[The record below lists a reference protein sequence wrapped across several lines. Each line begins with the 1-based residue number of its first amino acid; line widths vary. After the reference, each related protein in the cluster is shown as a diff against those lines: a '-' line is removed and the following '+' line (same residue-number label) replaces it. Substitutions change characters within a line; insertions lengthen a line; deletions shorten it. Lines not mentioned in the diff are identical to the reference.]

1 MPLARMNE
9 VIESARAAGGGVCAF
24 NVVSIE
30 HAEAIVAGAEAAGA
44 PVVLQI
50 SENCVA
56 YHGAL
61 APITSAC
68 LAIASQAAVP
78 VPVHLDHVSSVEL
91 VEAAA
96 GLGLAAVMDDASR
109 LPYAGNVRATAQ
121 VARWCHQRGIWVEAE
136 LGEIGGKDGVHAPA
150 ARTDPAEAARFV
162 SATAVDALAVAVG
175 SSHAMLTRDAVL
187 DLGLIATIRN
197 AVSVPL
203 VLHGSS
209 GVPDRDLVAAVG
221 AGMTKVNIATQLN
234 RVFTA
239 AVRRTLSDEPATVD
253 PRRYGAAGRDAITPE
268 VTRLLRLL
276 GTGSLTTGSLTTGS
290 LTTGDRGGTGEPL
303 SPVE

>member
-1 MPLARMNE
+1 MPLTAMDE
-9 VIESARAAGGGVCAF
+9 IIASARAAGSGVGAF

-30 HAEAIVAGAEAAGA
+30 HAEAIVAGAEAARA

-68 LAIASQAAVP
+68 LAIASAAAVP
-78 VPVHLDHVSSVEL
+78 VAVHLDHVSAVEL

-96 GLGLAAVMDDASR
+96 GLGVASVMYDASR
-109 LPYAGNVRATAQ
+109 LPYADNVRSTAA
-121 VARWCHQRGIWVEAE
+121 VARWCHERGIWVEAE

-162 SATAVDALAVAVG
+162 AATAVDALAVAVG

-187 DLGLIATIRN
+187 DLGLIAAIHH

-209 GVPDRDLVAAVG
+209 GVPDRDLAAAVR

-239 AVRRTLSDEPATVD
+239 AVRRTLSAEPATVD
-253 PRRYGAAGRDAITPE
+253 PRKYGAAGRDAITPE
-268 VTRLLRLL
+268 VARLLRLL
-276 GTGSLTTGSLTTGS
+276 AAGAVGSSA
-290 LTTGDRGGTGEPL
+290 RAGGTGEPL

>member
-1 MPLARMNE
+1 MPLAVMDE
-9 VIESARAAGGGVCAF
+9 IIGSARTAGRGVGAF

-30 HAEAIVAGAEAAGA
+30 HAEAIVVGAEAADA
-44 PVVLQI
+44 PAVLQI
-50 SENCVA
+50 SENCAA

-61 APITSAC
+61 APIARAC
-68 LAIASQAAVP
+68 LAIAGQATVP
-78 VPVHLDHVSSVEL
+78 VCVHLDHASSVEL

-96 GLGLAAVMDDASR
+96 ELGLGSVMYDASR
-109 LPYAGNVRATAQ
+109 LPYADNVRSTAQ
-121 VARWCHQRGIWVEAE
+121 VARWCHERGIWVEAE
-136 LGEIGGKDGVHAPA
+136 LGEIGGKDGVHSPA

-162 SATAVDALAVAVG
+162 AATAVDALAVAVG

-187 DLGLIATIRN
+187 DLGLIAAIRH

-209 GVPDRDLVAAVG
+209 GVPDRDLIAAVR

-239 AVRRTLSDEPATVD
+239 AVRRTLSDEPAAVD
-253 PRRYGAAGRDAITPE
+253 PRRYGAAGRDAITLE
-268 VTRLLRLL
+268 VARLLRLL
-276 GTGSLTTGSLTTGS
+276 AAGAVGSSA
-290 LTTGDRGGTGEPL
+290 RAGGTGEPL